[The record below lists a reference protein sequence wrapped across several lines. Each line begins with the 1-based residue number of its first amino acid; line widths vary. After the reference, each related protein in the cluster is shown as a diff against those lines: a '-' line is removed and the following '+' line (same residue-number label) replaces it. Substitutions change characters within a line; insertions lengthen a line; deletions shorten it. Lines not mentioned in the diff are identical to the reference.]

1 MKALAVLV
9 SAFSYDHESKEIF
22 MKLIRQY
29 GIWFAIGGKGVR
41 LFWNSSDAI
50 AYILQEA
57 RA

>member
-1 MKALAVLV
+1 MKALAERLV
-9 SAFSYDHESKEIF
+9 PFLMTMSQKENR
-22 MKLIRQY
+22 MKLFRQY
-29 GIWFAIGGKGVR
+29 GIWFAVSGKGVR